1 MPAQAL
7 SLPCLPQ
14 VLSPVR
20 SIGTVYSVPIGGGFG
35 GLGGFGGFGGLDRPG
50 LAGLAA
56 QGLVAARL
64 IRARAAAR
72 AMGSVILK
80 IPKV

>member
-1 MPAQAL
+1 
-7 SLPCLPQ
+7 
-14 VLSPVR
+14 
-20 SIGTVYSVPIGGGFG
+20 
-35 GLGGFGGFGGLDRPG
+35 LGGFGGFGGLDRPGLAG

>member
-1 MPAQAL
+1 LHAPDPEL
-7 SLPCLPQ
+7 DPFDRNGIF
-14 VLSPVR
+14 R
-20 SIGTVYSVPIGGGFG
+20 SDRSGFGGFGGFG
-35 GLGGFGGFGGLDRPG
+35 GLGGLDRPG

>member
-1 MPAQAL
+1 LPAPGPEPGPL
-7 SLPCLPQ
+7 DRNGIF
-14 VLSPVR
+14 R
-20 SIGTVYSVPIGGGFG
+20 SDRGGFG

-56 QGLVAARL
+56 QGLIAARL

>member
-1 MPAQAL
+1 LHAPDPEL
-7 SLPCLPQ
+7 DPFDRNGIF
-14 VLSPVR
+14 R
-20 SIGTVYSVPIGGGFG
+20 SDRSEFGGFGGFG
-35 GLGGFGGFGGLDRPG
+35 GLGGLDRPG

>member
-1 MPAQAL
+1 LHAPDPEL
-7 SLPCLPQ
+7 DLFDRNGIF
-14 VLSPVR
+14 R
-20 SIGTVYSVPIGGGFG
+20 SDRSGFGGFG
-35 GLGGFGGFGGLDRPG
+35 GLGGLDRPG

>member
-1 MPAQAL
+1 
-7 SLPCLPQ
+7 
-14 VLSPVR
+14 
-20 SIGTVYSVPIGGGFG
+20 
-35 GLGGFGGFGGLDRPG
+35 LGGFGGFGGLDRPG